1 MGQELA
7 YKIDWA
13 RPGLRDLDDLLSYI
27 ARDNPAVAERF
38 GRAILDRIGH
48 LSTHPMLGAIVPE
61 RNDPAI
67 RQIIHAPFRII
78 YRIHEAKRLVQIMR
92 IWHGARAEPEI

>member
-61 RNDPAI
+61 RNNPAI

-78 YRIHEAKRLVQIMR
+78 YRIHEGKRLLQIMR
-92 IWHGARAEPEI
+92 IWHGARGEPEI